1 MSTQKEIEE
10 IKLRGKQRAREQKII
25 DNLVG
30 KEIKSAR
37 WLTQEEATNLGLH
50 KIPFV
55 IFFGDDGH
63 YMIPICDDE
72 MNDGGSIYCNWGEGV
87 IWTKQDK

>member
-1 MSTQKEIEE
+1 MSTRKEIEE

-25 DNLVG
+25 RNLVG

-37 WLTQEEATNLGLH
+37 WLTQEEANDLGLH

-72 MNDGGSIYCNWGEGV
+72 MNDGGSLCINWGEGI
-87 IWTKQDK
+87 IWTN

>member
-25 DNLVG
+25 DNLEG

-63 YMIPICDDE
+63 YMIPICDDD

-87 IWTKQDK
+87 IWTK

>member
-25 DNLVG
+25 DNLEG
-30 KEIKSAR
+30 KEIKRAR

-50 KIPFV
+50 KSPFV

-87 IWTKQDK
+87 IWTN

>member
-1 MSTQKEIEE
+1 MRTQKELEE

-25 DNLVG
+25 DNLEG

-87 IWTKQDK
+87 IWTK

>member
-25 DNLVG
+25 DNLEG
-30 KEIKSAR
+30 KEIKRAR

-87 IWTKQDK
+87 IWTN

>member
-10 IKLRGKQRAREQKII
+10 IKLRAKQRAREQKII
-25 DNLVG
+25 DKVVG
-30 KEIKSAR
+30 KKIKRAR

-72 MNDGGSIYCNWGEGV
+72 MNDGGSLYTNWGEGV
-87 IWTKQDK
+87 IWTK

>member
-10 IKLRGKQRAREQKII
+10 IKLKGKQRAREQKII

>member
-25 DNLVG
+25 GNLVG
-30 KEIKSAR
+30 KKITSAR
-37 WLTQEEATNLGLH
+37 WLTQEEANDLGLR

-55 IFFGDDGH
+55 IFFGDEGH

-87 IWTKQDK
+87 IWTN

>member
-25 DNLVG
+25 NNLEG
-30 KEIKSAR
+30 KEIKRAR
-37 WLTQEEATNLGLH
+37 WLTEEEAKDFGLN

-63 YMIPICDDE
+63 YMIAICDDE
-72 MNDGGSIYCNWGEGV
+72 MNDGGSLYTNWGEGV
-87 IWTKQDK
+87 IWTK

>member
-30 KEIKSAR
+30 KE
-37 WLTQEEATNLGLH
+37 L
-50 KIPFV
+50 
-55 IFFGDDGH
+55 
-63 YMIPICDDE
+63 
-72 MNDGGSIYCNWGEGV
+72 
-87 IWTKQDK
+87 

>member
-25 DNLVG
+25 DNLEG

-63 YMIPICDDE
+63 YMIRICDDE
-72 MNDGGSIYCNWGEGV
+72 MNDGGSIFCNWGEGV
-87 IWTKQDK
+87 IWTK

>member
-10 IKLRGKQRAREQKII
+10 IKLKGKQRAREQKII

-72 MNDGGSIYCNWGEGV
+72 MNDGGSIYCNWGE
-87 IWTKQDK
+87 

>member
-1 MSTQKEIEE
+1 MRTQKELEE

-25 DNLVG
+25 DNLEG

-72 MNDGGSIYCNWGEGV
+72 MNDGGSIYINWGEGV
-87 IWTKQDK
+87 IWTK

>member
-1 MSTQKEIEE
+1 MSTQKESIEE
-10 IKLRGKQRAREQKII
+10 IKLRGKQRAREVKII
-25 DNLVG
+25 SNLVG
-30 KEIKSAR
+30 KKITSAR
-37 WLTQEEATNLGLH
+37 WLTQEEATNFGLT

-72 MNDGGSIYCNWGEGV
+72 MNDGGSIFCNWGEGV
-87 IWTKQDK
+87 IWTK